1 MQKNAA
7 IFAVLRCGVF
17 CCQTSGKAASSKF
30 FGLILLHSMIL
41 LSKAYG
47 LTFSPVLKSMI
58 SAGS

>member
-7 IFAVLRCGVF
+7 ILSEMRRVFAAKHPEKLPV
-17 CCQTSGKAASSKF
+17 ASF
-30 FGLILLHSMIL
+30 LGLILLHFMIL